1 MANYLTDY
9 LFNTE
14 RTSVNMDNI
23 RALGFKLEDVEDE
36 REDIF
41 IRHAIKFIET
51 SNLSTERILVQ
62 NFIKHFNLELLQL
75 HVPTME
81 AGWNGF
87 IEKPEIFNIMVEFF
101 LAELQI
107 ESSRFNGDLF
117 VESDL
122 SAYGIMQHE
131 SFSMENVEKIIQ
143 AMMKYDLDKIF
154 GAEGSIFL
162 RNFFSLLSTRLS
174 EEFILTYE
182 GLFIMPIVNVVAR
195 EYPRLR
201 YIDGRENVINPEYI
215 DIQDVSETIDL
226 VEEFIEELE
235 NTEILNDEHRNL
247 IKDSI
252 SKYAADISY
261 LYNLLSVV
269 AKLRA

>member
-23 RALGFKLEDVEDE
+23 RALGFRLDDVEDE
-36 REDIF
+36 REEIF
-41 IRHAIKFIET
+41 VRHAIKFIET
-51 SNLSTERILVQ
+51 SNLSTERTLVQ
-62 NFIKHFNLELLQL
+62 NFIKDFNLELLQL

-87 IEKPEIFNIMVEFF
+87 IEKPEIFNIMVVF
-101 LAELQI
+101 LLGELQI
-107 ESSRFNGDLF
+107 ESVRFNGDLF

-122 SAYGIMQHE
+122 TTYAIMSHE
-131 SFSMENVEKIIQ
+131 SLSMENAEKIIET
-143 AMMKYDLDKIF
+143 MMKYDLDKIF

-162 RNFFSLLSTRLS
+162 RNFFSLLATQVS
-174 EEFILTYE
+174 EEFILKYE
-182 GLFIMPIVNVVAR
+182 GLFIIPIVNIVAR

-201 YIDGRENVINPEYI
+201 YIEGRENLINPEFI

-235 NTEILNDEHRNL
+235 NTEVLDEEHRNL

-252 SKYAADISY
+252 SKSTADISY